1 MVAQEAGSFATN
13 EYVLLSF
20 FGLSTLAF
28 LWYMYKVI
36 GTFALRE
43 QSTCHVPHRSA
54 VEYQNMDPKDFE
66 DDASEDLPEVELKDF
81 TVEGKLQC
89 PCQLANIP

>member
-1 MVAQEAGSFATN
+1 MSGTDGGSFATN
-13 EYVLLSF
+13 EYVLLAF

-36 GTFALRE
+36 GESFCRDIKN
-43 QSTCHVPHRSA
+43 TCRNFRACAPA

-66 DDASEDLPEVELKDF
+66 DDASDEGPEVELQDF
-81 TVEGKLQC
+81 TVGGES
-89 PCQLANIP
+89 